1 MENSM
6 EIEKKLESSG
16 LMMVQ
21 QAREMRITSH
31 ADYENAAKVLVD
43 IKTRVKQVK
52 DYWKKPKADAASAHR
67 TLCDRENEMLRPL
80 SEAEKIIKNSMVVY
94 QAAIEAERRKAEE
107 EARRRKQ
114 EEVDRLLAESMKAE
128 EKGNAVDAATNMA
141 MAQMIDDMP
150 SNVEVVAPKASGT
163 SIRKTWKA
171 RVVDPKLVPAYIS
184 GIEVREIK
192 MSALNQIAKMTNGT
206 LDVPGV
212 EWYEEQTVS
221 VRT

>member
-1 MENSM
+1 
-6 EIEKKLESSG
+6 
-16 LMMVQ
+16 
-21 QAREMRITSH
+21 
-31 ADYENAAKVLVD
+31 
-43 IKTRVKQVK
+43 
-52 DYWKKPKADAASAHR
+52 
-67 TLCDRENEMLRPL
+67 MLRPL

-94 QAAIEAERRKAEE
+94 QTAIEAERRKAEE

-128 EKGNAVDAATNMA
+128 EKGNVVDAATNMA

-150 SNVEVVAPKASGT
+150 SNVEMVAPKASGT

-171 RVVDPKLVPAYIS
+171 RIVDPKLVPAYVS

-221 VRT
+221 VRA

>member
-21 QAREMRITSH
+21 QAREMRITSQV
-31 ADYENAAKVLVD
+31 DYENAAKVLVD